1 MQNASVKKNLLPAVL
16 IVAAALAL
24 VLTLLFAFR
33 GSADEPK
40 KEIDDYGWQS
50 ISGDT
55 PESDST
61 ALRFLFSI
69 GSLEYERVGFVL
81 SKTNTNPKIGEN
93 GCTNYETTV
102 VYGAVRADG
111 DLVPAPNGRHWVA
124 VKVTNVPNASFD
136 KPIYLKPY
144 VKDGTA

>member
-16 IVAAALAL
+16 IVAAALVLAL
-24 VLTLLFAFR
+24 VLFFAFR
-33 GSADEPK
+33 SSADAPK

-81 SKTNTNPKIGEN
+81 SKTNTNPKIN
-93 GCTNYETTV
+93 G
-102 VYGAVRADG
+102 DG
-111 DLVPAPNGRHWVA
+111 CSIKEAS
-124 VKVTNVPNASFD
+124 NV
-136 KPIYLKPY
+136 
-144 VKDGTA
+144 